1 MLKLFLDNPFPK
13 QVVKVPAA
21 VTCLDVS
28 MSRTRLAVVDE
39 ADRLH
44 VFDRTGTLLYQ
55 EPNARS
61 AAWNAYCEDIIAFS
75 DGDVLSIKAA
85 DFPAHRHNLAVGC
98 YLVL

>member
-1 MLKLFLDNPFPK
+1 M
-13 QVVKVPAA
+13 
-21 VTCLDVS
+21 TCIDVS

-39 ADRLH
+39 TDRLH

-61 AAWNAYCEDIIAFS
+61 AAWNAYCEEIIAFS

-85 DFPAHRHNLAVGC
+85 DFQAHRHNLSVC
-98 YLVL
+98 RFFFIQ